1 MTNLENELKI
11 YFDCNNELKSINDRL
26 DGIKTESRNIINNKF
41 EVYKN
46 GSDEEINK
54 LKSDFDKLDNEEESL
69 RDRRTT
75 LLMKKEFIKNNLD
88 FLFFQEYMPKVIEI
102 WNGYAGKK
110 LGPKTTEKLKNDIK
124 EKVGINAYWCWE
136 YSSHTITLIGCF
148 FGYQFRIEVSPKWE
162 NGKRVCELLDV
173 DNKACIL
180 SMDKLKIS
188 QNNNKYVQ
196 DIDEIVQELRQIWKK
211 CEDKKRELEGMISE
225 YNSMC
230 IGNIPHLNLRD
241 SYFREMG

>member
-75 LLMKKEFIKNNLD
+75 LLMKKEFIKN
-88 FLFFQEYMPKVIEI
+88 K
-102 WNGYAGKK
+102 
-110 LGPKTTEKLKNDIK
+110 
-124 EKVGINAYWCWE
+124 
-136 YSSHTITLIGCF
+136 
-148 FGYQFRIEVSPKWE
+148 FRS
-162 NGKRVCELLDV
+162 
-173 DNKACIL
+173 
-180 SMDKLKIS
+180 
-188 QNNNKYVQ
+188 
-196 DIDEIVQELRQIWKK
+196 
-211 CEDKKRELEGMISE
+211 
-225 YNSMC
+225 
-230 IGNIPHLNLRD
+230 
-241 SYFREMG
+241 